1 VNISN
6 TITNTSILRPNVQ
19 QAERP
24 ISCSLEVLESWRAA
38 FDLAALHAYRK
49 HFGQTSVVIMI
60 TVTMPSVTVLPVYI
74 SSVLTDFPLL
84 IAYLLVVFTGFA
96 PVALAA
102 LLVTPLS

>member
-1 VNISN
+1 
-6 TITNTSILRPNVQ
+6 
-19 QAERP
+19 
-24 ISCSLEVLESWRAA
+24 
-38 FDLAALHAYRK
+38 
-49 HFGQTSVVIMI
+49 MI

>member
-1 VNISN
+1 
-6 TITNTSILRPNVQ
+6 
-19 QAERP
+19 
-24 ISCSLEVLESWRAA
+24 
-38 FDLAALHAYRK
+38 
-49 HFGQTSVVIMI
+49 MI
-60 TVTMPSVTVLPVYI
+60 TVTMPAVTVLPVYI